1 MFPSPIVLTYDILVC
16 IAWVPIRHRSK
27 YQNTTSL
34 LLRTNW
40 KFKTLLIYQIFVK
53 IGIQVNYWR
62 YISTVFIACM
72 VFLKSLITFTAHFEM
87 TLGIPEIGFGGSMS
101 IGMEVSHDIGSTQGT
116 KTAKTETWT
125 VHYPSD
131 ILPQTE

>member
-1 MFPSPIVLTYDILVC
+1 ML
-16 IAWVPIRHRSK
+16 
-27 YQNTTSL
+27 
-34 LLRTNW
+34 
-40 KFKTLLIYQIFVK
+40 
-53 IGIQVNYWR
+53 
-62 YISTVFIACM
+62 
-72 VFLKSLITFTAHFEM
+72 FLKSLITFTAHFEM
-87 TLGIPEIGFGGSMS
+87 TFGIPEIGFGGSMS